1 MQIQNEALFRHSL
14 SEGINLFLGA
24 GFSVLA
30 EGDNKKLPVG
40 DDLKLELLDHFKR
53 KKPSALNLAQLCQI
67 LSSTNKDELVNF
79 FKARFT
85 VTKFSP
91 SYNELEKA
99 NIKAIFTTN
108 IDDLVFNIFK
118 DSYKY
123 YINDIQLR
131 GPVISGSNAID
142 YVALHGSVAYPD
154 ADFAFSPIEIAS
166 SFERDKDKW
175 FGYIGRIQTTPTLY
189 WGYRVEDA
197 GVLQAL
203 AKESTRGRKKADAWI
218 VLRKND
224 EEAIEYYS
232 SLGFQI
238 IISETE
244 ELLKY
249 IGANTAASTLTQ
261 NNYTLGNIFREYQIP
276 QLATVPVRSLTEFF
290 LGAEPTWYDIYSGKL
305 HETAHFAAAKNS
317 ILGSKHVV
325 LIGGPVTGKSTLL
338 KQLAIGL
345 TGLGTSFYIN
355 EITPEK
361 AKLLVRDIDNKNSK
375 VLAFID
381 NAADASEAI
390 QILIKSKNIKIVATE
405 RDYIFDSVSHRFP
418 TRSFK
423 LLDVSGLSEI
433 DTQAVQ
439 NSIPNDVKRKLFSQ
453 SDDQLASGAE
463 PTFFDVI
470 TATITENSLADRFIN
485 AIKSMK
491 LSMPAEHDVLLMA
504 CYLHACRVP
513 TSVDIASAFVR
524 NFNLSAME
532 AFNILES
539 MGSLLSPYEGT
550 LADSEQAFYVPR
562 SRAVAEVV
570 MSRVPAHDLR
580 RMLEMFH
587 SEVSPTKISRYDIFR
602 RAAYDARTIGR
613 AFPKWEDGL
622 GFYDVAFRRDPTH
635 SLKQQG
641 ALYLSQ
647 KKNYE
652 LAFSWIDEARGMTGH
667 NNPTIRN
674 SYAVILFAA
683 NYDKMATPE
692 VLATLDE
699 SMEIL
704 QKCYDDDY
712 RKVYHAKIFAEQA
725 IKYSRKFPDSK
736 KLTTYLDKGES
747 WLDAE
752 LKNRPGDRWMRNLLR
767 QIKKLNR

>member
-1 MQIQNEALFRHSL
+1 MQIQNEALFQHSL

-30 EGDNKKLPVG
+30 EGADKKIPVG
-40 DDLKLELLDHFKR
+40 DGLKEELLDHFKR
-53 KKPSALNLAQLCQI
+53 KKPSSLNLAQLCHI
-67 LSSTNKDELVNF
+67 ISSTNKDGLINY
-79 FKARFT
+79 FKERFT
-85 VTKFSP
+85 VTHFDPAYK
-91 SYNELEKA
+91 ELEKA

-108 IDDLVFNIFK
+108 IDDLIFKIFK
-118 DSYKY
+118 DSEKH

-131 GPVISGSNAID
+131 GPVISGSSAID
-142 YVALHGSVAYPD
+142 YIALHGSVAYPD
-154 ADFAFSPIEIAS
+154 ADFAFSPIEIAA

-203 AKESTRGRKKADAWI
+203 AKESSNGRKKADAWI
-218 VLRKND
+218 VLRKSD

-238 IISETE
+238 IISDTK
-244 ELLKY
+244 ELLNY
-249 IGANTAASTLTQ
+249 IGKHTLTATSHQ
-261 NNYTLGNIFREYQIP
+261 NQEDLGHAFREYNIP
-276 QLATVPVRSLTEFF
+276 PLTTVPVRSLTEFF
-290 LGAEPTWYDIYSGKL
+290 LGAEPIWYDIYSGKL
-305 HETAHFAAAKNS
+305 HETSHFAAAKNA
-317 ILGSKHVV
+317 IIGSKHVI

-345 TGLGTSFYIN
+345 TGLGTPLYVN

-361 AKLLVRDIDNKNSK
+361 AQLLTREIDRTNTRS
-375 VLAFID
+375 LIFID
-381 NAADASEAI
+381 NAADAAEAI
-390 QILIKSKNIKIVATE
+390 QTFIKSKNIKVVATE
-405 RDYIFDSVSHRFP
+405 RDYIFDSVSHKFP
-418 TRSFK
+418 PRIFK
-423 LLDVSGLSEI
+423 LLDVSGLSDI
-433 DTQAVQ
+433 DTQAIQ
-439 NSIPNDVKRKLFSQ
+439 NSIPNDVKRKVFTQ
-453 SDDQLASGAE
+453 TEDQLASGAE

-470 TATITENSLADRFIN
+470 TSTITENSLADRFIS
-485 AIKSMK
+485 AIKTMK
-491 LSMPAEHDVLLMA
+491 QSMPNEHDVLLMA

-524 NFNLSAME
+524 NFDLSAMD
-532 AFNILES
+532 AFNILDS
-539 MGSLLSPYEGT
+539 MGSLLSPYEGA
-550 LADSEQAFYVPR
+550 LADSAQAFYVPR

-570 MSRVPAHDLR
+570 MNRVPAHDLR

-587 SEVSPTKISRYDIFR
+587 TEVSPTKISRYDIFR
-602 RAAYDARTIGR
+602 RTAYDARTISR

-622 GFYDVAFRRDPTH
+622 AFYNAAFRRDPTH

-683 NYDKMATPE
+683 NYDKMANTE

-725 IKYSRKFPDSK
+725 IKYSKRFPDSN
-736 KLTTYLDKGES
+736 KLPSYLEKSQS
-747 WLDAE
+747 WLESE

-767 QIKKLNR
+767 QIKKLNK

>member
-30 EGDNKKLPVG
+30 EGANKKLPVG
-40 DDLKLELLDHFKR
+40 GDLKDELLDHFKR
-53 KKPSALNLAQLCQI
+53 KKPSSLNLAQLCQI
-67 LSSTNKDELVNF
+67 ISSTNKDGLVNF
-79 FKARFT
+79 FRDRFT
-85 VTKFSP
+85 VSKFDP
-91 SYNELEKA
+91 VYKGLEKA
-99 NIKAIFTTN
+99 SIKAIFTTN

-118 DSYKY
+118 DSHKY
-123 YINDIQLR
+123 YVNDIQLR
-131 GPVISGSNAID
+131 GPVIAGSNAID

-154 ADFAFSPIEIAS
+154 ADFAFSPIEIAA

-203 AKESTRGRKKADAWI
+203 SKEASNGRKKADAWI
-218 VLRKND
+218 VLRRND

-238 IISETE
+238 IISETD

-249 IGANTAASTLTQ
+249 IAANTQVNLPASTHNALS
-261 NNYTLGNIFREYQIP
+261 NVFKEYQIP

-305 HETAHFAAAKNS
+305 HETSHFAAAKNA
-317 ILGSKHVV
+317 IIGSKHVV
-325 LIGGPVTGKSTLL
+325 LVGGPVTGKSTLL

-345 TGLGTSFYIN
+345 TGLGTPFYIN

-361 AKLLVRDIDNKNSK
+361 AQLFVRDIDSKNSK
-375 VLAFID
+375 ILAFID

-390 QILIKSKNIKIVATE
+390 QVLIRSKNIKVVATE

-418 TRSFK
+418 SRTFK

-439 NSIPNDVKRKLFSQ
+439 NSIPNDVKRRLFSQ
-453 SDDQLASGAE
+453 TEDQLASGAE

-470 TATITENSLADRFIN
+470 TSTITENSLADRFIN

-491 LSMPAEHDVLLMA
+491 QTMPAEHDVLLMA

-513 TSVDIASAFVR
+513 TSIDIASAYVR
-524 NFNLSAME
+524 SFDLSAMD

-550 LADSEQAFYVPR
+550 LADSAQAFYVPR

-570 MSRVPAHDLR
+570 MSKVPAHDLR

-622 GFYDVAFRRDPTH
+622 EFYDIAFRRDPTH

-683 NYDKMATPE
+683 NYDKMATSE

-736 KLTTYLDKGES
+736 RLPMYLEKSET

-752 LKNRPGDRWMRNLLR
+752 LKNRPGDRWMRNLAR